1 MAGICTSS
9 YPIKKF
15 EDSSYSYLVNAGIPC
30 QNHALFYST
39 LTTFKGGAEFE
50 TKKKHIK
57 DSPHS
62 DIILI
67 N

>member
-50 TKKKHIK
+50 TKKKTH
-57 DSPHS
+57 
-62 DIILI
+62 
-67 N
+67 